1 MSKTNLGNAN
11 RGGESMLQTPSEEG
25 RKKLDSI
32 NVNRKHINNK
42 KNGGKGQISVKIRL
56 INVQGFTDIKYLEL
70 KENFLGKGKEYNI
83 ICLTETHQKVEKV
96 CVGDGLFNHLM
107 MRESNDKKGGGLQ
120 IMGINNDQ
128 VSLEKV
134 EIPTGG
140 IEIGCKDVMEVAGKC
155 FGVGL
160 RLVLVYFD
168 VDKSRTGE
176 GFCRNRRIQKM
187 VESRIVTGRDEGLV
201 LLGDFNAH
209 LKILG
214 AKDNDINGKMVLDW
228 LEKYDLVLLNADE
241 KCRGLFTWGRR
252 EQRSAIDLVL
262 VNRKMYEI
270 CLKMSIDEEGAIINF
285 SDHNLITLELN
296 LRGGDLIRY
305 RKGKWENGEFL
316 KKDPASMGKMIQELK
331 EVWVRGMGYENMWKD
346 LLIVQDK
353 VLKSTLESWGY
364 SKY

>member
-1 MSKTNLGNAN
+1 
-11 RGGESMLQTPSEEG
+11 
-25 RKKLDSI
+25 
-32 NVNRKHINNK
+32 
-42 KNGGKGQISVKIRL
+42 
-56 INVQGFTDIKYLEL
+56 
-70 KENFLGKGKEYNI
+70 
-83 ICLTETHQKVEKV
+83 
-96 CVGDGLFNHLM
+96 
-107 MRESNDKKGGGLQ
+107 
-120 IMGINNDQ
+120 MGINNDQ

-305 RKGKWENGEFL
+305 RKGKWEKGEFL

-353 VLKSTLESWGY
+353 VLKSTFRKRVGDSKEGKVEEAEWVTQEIRDGITTRRRLKRNQRNSVGSVSERWGREWWIQKNYVQRLVKQAKGDWESDEAWSIRNCGD
-364 SKY
+364 KGKKLWQRINKLRGKVKGEEEVWIFEDGEKKP